1 MNWVLAAV
9 TGYLV
14 GALPV
19 AYLLGRALAGE
30 DLRRVG
36 SGNLG
41 ATNVLRRL
49 GWRAGLVT
57 LVLDVAKGAVAVWAG
72 TWIGGRF
79 GPPASSAEEIFGPEV
94 TSVTAAVAGLAAVFG
109 HVFPVWLGF
118 SGGKG
123 VATAAG
129 AFAVLAPM
137 ATLGA
142 TVVFAAVVWRT
153 GYVSLGSIT
162 AAVLLPVLAFAGDL
176 TWPVAV
182 AACVAAGLVV
192 VRHRDNVRRLRAGRE
207 RRLGG
212 DDGGGREDQA

>member
-1 MNWVLAAV
+1 MTWVLAALS
-9 TGYLV
+9 GYLV
-14 GALPV
+14 GSLPV

-79 GPPASSAEEIFGPEV
+79 GPLPSSAVEIFGPEV
-94 TSVTAAVAGLAAVFG
+94 TIVTAAVAGLAAVLG

-129 AFAVLAPM
+129 AFAVLAPV

-142 TVVFAAVVWRT
+142 TVAFAAVVWRT
-153 GYVSLGSIT
+153 RYVSLGSIT
-162 AAVLLPVLAFAGDL
+162 AAVLLPVLTLAGDV
-176 TWPVAV
+176 TWPVGV
-182 AACVAAGLVV
+182 AACVTAGLVV
-192 VRHRDNVRRLRAGRE
+192 FRHRDNLWRLRSGREPRLGVRRDE
-207 RRLGG
+207 S
-212 DDGGGREDQA
+212 